1 MPTDVF
7 PLKDLP
13 LDLLDSILVHLAFV
27 CPSSHRLLCQLCR
40 TDPDRTAQYIAAG
53 GPIVIETFNRRQ
65 CRWYYYA
72 VLYAR
77 VPFRLPTIEPLSLSD
92 IDNLSDSLSRR
103 T

>member
-1 MPTDVF
+1 MSTAVF

-13 LDLLDSILVHLAFV
+13 LDLLDSILFHLAFL

-40 TDPDRTAQYIAAG
+40 TDTDPTAQYIAAG
-53 GPIVIETFNRRQ
+53 GPVVIDTFTRRQ
-65 CRWYYYA
+65 CRWYYDA

-77 VPFRLPTIEPLSLSD
+77 VPFRLPSIESLSLSD
-92 IDNLSDSLSRR
+92 IDNLSDSLTGR